1 MARTLGFNFVRSANL
16 GRAAKTLPTR
26 SLEPRPLDRLYLEA
40 ARRLADAACL
50 PLILSRA
57 RVKALAI
64 SAQPRER
71 NAGFADRGRSRLDL
85 RI

>member
-1 MARTLGFNFVRSANL
+1 VLLDHSGQQCASVAEFLFQLLG
-16 GRAAKTLPTR
+16 
-26 SLEPRPLDRLYLEA
+26 YLVEELA
-40 ARRLADAACL
+40 QRLAADACL
-50 PLILSRA
+50 PLILARA